1 MFRWL
6 AGFSCLFFVL
16 VAITSAFPGL
26 LGFNDEPSFVM
37 ALSLLSGAVCF
48 ASIAASGRLPS
59 GAKQRLQLHLCA
71 TKYSNGNMT
80 LDEIRRN
87 HERNIKRKLK
97 SQAKQIRHNSAEGL
111 APTPLLS

>member
-26 LGFNDEPSFVM
+26 LGFNDEPSFAM

-80 LDEIRRN
+80 LDEYGATTKEILN
-87 HERNIKRKLK
+87 EN
-97 SQAKQIRHNSAEGL
+97 
-111 APTPLLS
+111 